1 MLLLSSGICSSTSD
15 ETDGAPSETDPPT
28 TDDDL
33 HGIHSPCY
41 AEEVELMAI
50 RKILLPL
57 QVATTAAAAFS
68 AAAMVARLWRAHLA
82 VLHSAVSRDQERA
95 VHDLFE
101 TLTAAHGLAVAEAR
115 PDANEATVS
124 FAAVIGREPDVV
136 VAHQARLADLIVVP
150 HPAGDKEVSSSGALH
165 AVLFD
170 SAKPVLIAP
179 RTAPS
184 TIGQHICI
192 AWNGTAES
200 ASAVITALPWLQ
212 RAQSIRILWS
222 EDYQRRGP
230 LAPDLQQYL
239 AAYDLT
245 ADRAAFQPIN
255 KVVGAGLLAA
265 ANEFACDL
273 LVMGAYSHSRLR
285 QLILGG
291 VTRHVL
297 EHATV
302 PVMMHR

>member
-1 MLLLSSGICSSTSD
+1 
-15 ETDGAPSETDPPT
+15 
-28 TDDDL
+28 
-33 HGIHSPCY
+33 
-41 AEEVELMAI
+41 VELMAI

-57 QVATTAAAAFS
+57 QLAATATATFS
-68 AAAMVARLWRAHLA
+68 TAVMIARLWRAHLA
-82 VLHSAVSRDQERA
+82 VLYTAVNRDQENA
-95 VHDLFE
+95 VRDLFE
-101 TLTAAHGLAVAEAR
+101 RLTAEHGQAVAEAR

-124 FAAVIGREPDVV
+124 FATVIGREPAVV
-136 VAHQARLADLIVVP
+136 VAHQARLADLIVVA
-150 HPAGDKEVSSSGALH
+150 HPAGDKEVSSSDALH

-179 RTAPS
+179 RTAPL
-184 TIGQHICI
+184 TIGHHVCI
-192 AWNGTAES
+192 GWNGTAES
-200 ASAVITALPWLQ
+200 ASAVMTALPWLQ
-212 RAQSIRILWS
+212 RAQSIHILWS

-230 LAPDLQQYL
+230 LASDLEQYL
-239 AAYDLT
+239 AAHDLT
-245 ADRAAFQPIN
+245 ADRAAFQSIN
-255 KVVGAGLLAA
+255 NVVGAGLLAA

-302 PVMMHR
+302 PLMMHR

>member
-1 MLLLSSGICSSTSD
+1 M
-15 ETDGAPSETDPPT
+15 
-28 TDDDL
+28 
-33 HGIHSPCY
+33 
-41 AEEVELMAI
+41 
-50 RKILLPL
+50 
-57 QVATTAAAAFS
+57 
-68 AAAMVARLWRAHLA
+68 
-82 VLHSAVSRDQERA
+82 
-95 VHDLFE
+95 
-101 TLTAAHGLAVAEAR
+101 
-115 PDANEATVS
+115 
-124 FAAVIGREPDVV
+124 
-136 VAHQARLADLIVVP
+136 
-150 HPAGDKEVSSSGALH
+150 
-165 AVLFD
+165 
-170 SAKPVLIAP
+170 
-179 RTAPS
+179 
-184 TIGQHICI
+184 
-192 AWNGTAES
+192 
-200 ASAVITALPWLQ
+200 ITALPWLQ

>member
-1 MLLLSSGICSSTSD
+1 
-15 ETDGAPSETDPPT
+15 
-28 TDDDL
+28 
-33 HGIHSPCY
+33 
-41 AEEVELMAI
+41 MAI
-50 RKILLPL
+50 SKILLPL
-57 QVATTAAAAFS
+57 QLATTAAAAFS

-82 VLHSAVSRDQERA
+82 VLHTAVNRDQERA
-95 VHDLFE
+95 VRDLFE
-101 TLTAAHGLAVAEAR
+101 RLTAEHSLAVAEAR
-115 PDANEATVS
+115 PDANEATAS
-124 FAAVIGREPDVV
+124 FAAVIGREPDVI
-136 VAHQARLADLIVVP
+136 VAQQARLTDLIVVP
-150 HPAGDKEVSSSGALH
+150 HPTGDKEVSSSGALH

-170 SAKPVLIAP
+170 SARPVLIAP
-179 RTAPS
+179 RTTPS

-192 AWNGTAES
+192 GWNGTAES
-200 ASAVITALPWLQ
+200 ASAVMTALPWLQ

-230 LAPDLQQYL
+230 LAADLQQYL
-239 AAYDLT
+239 AAHEIT

-265 ANEFACDL
+265 ANECACDL

-285 QLILGG
+285 QFILGG

-302 PVMMHR
+302 PLMMHR

>member
-1 MLLLSSGICSSTSD
+1 MS
-15 ETDGAPSETDPPT
+15 
-28 TDDDL
+28 
-33 HGIHSPCY
+33 
-41 AEEVELMAI
+41 VQ
-50 RKILLPL
+50 KILLPL
-57 QVATTAAAAFS
+57 QLTATAAATFR
-68 AAAMVARLWRAHLA
+68 AAVTIARLWRAHLA
-82 VLHSAVSRDQERA
+82 VLHTAANRDQETA
-95 VHDLFE
+95 VRDLFVR
-101 TLTAAHGLAVAEAR
+101 LTAEHGLVVAEAR
-115 PDANEATVS
+115 PGADAATAS
-124 FAAVIGREPDVV
+124 FAAVIGREPDII

-150 HPAGDKEVSSSGALH
+150 HPAGDSDISSTGVLH

-179 RTAPS
+179 RAAPPA
-184 TIGQHICI
+184 IGHHVCI
-192 AWNGTAES
+192 GWNGTAES
-200 ASAVITALPWLQ
+200 ASAVMTALPWLH

-230 LAPDLQQYL
+230 LAPDLQRYL
-239 AAYDLT
+239 AAHHLA

-255 KVVGAGLLAA
+255 NVVGAGLLAA
-265 ANEFACDL
+265 AKEFACDL

-285 QLILGG
+285 QMILGG

>member
-1 MLLLSSGICSSTSD
+1 
-15 ETDGAPSETDPPT
+15 
-28 TDDDL
+28 
-33 HGIHSPCY
+33 
-41 AEEVELMAI
+41 MAI

-57 QVATTAAAAFS
+57 QFAATAAATFS
-68 AAAMVARLWRAHLA
+68 AAVIVARLWRAHLA
-82 VLHSAVSRDQERA
+82 VLHTAVSRDRENA
-95 VHDLFE
+95 VRDLFE
-101 TLTAAHGLAVAEAR
+101 RLTAEHGLDVAEAR
-115 PDANEATVS
+115 PNADEATAS
-124 FAAVIGREPDVV
+124 FAAVIGREPDIV

-150 HPAGDKEVSSSGALH
+150 HPAGDKEVSSSDALH

-179 RTAPS
+179 RTAPP
-184 TIGQHICI
+184 TIDQHIWI
-192 AWNGTAES
+192 GWNGTAES
-200 ASAVITALPWLQ
+200 ASAVMTALPWLQ

-230 LAPDLQQYL
+230 LAPDLEQYL
-239 AAYDLT
+239 AVHHLT
-245 ADRAAFQPIN
+245 ADQAAFQSIN
-255 KVVGAGLLAA
+255 NVGAGLLAA

-302 PVMMHR
+302 PLMMHR

>member
-1 MLLLSSGICSSTSD
+1 
-15 ETDGAPSETDPPT
+15 
-28 TDDDL
+28 
-33 HGIHSPCY
+33 
-41 AEEVELMAI
+41 VELMAI

-57 QVATTAAAAFS
+57 QAAAAAAATFS
-68 AAAMVARLWRAHLA
+68 AAVMVARLWRAHLA
-82 VLHSAVSRDQERA
+82 VLHTAVNRDRENA
-95 VHDLFE
+95 VRDLFE
-101 TLTAAHGLAVAEAR
+101 RLTAENGLAIAAAR
-115 PDANEATVS
+115 PDADEATVS
-124 FAAVIGREPDVV
+124 FAAVIGREPDIV

-150 HPAGDKEVSSSGALH
+150 HPAGDKEVSSSDALH

-184 TIGQHICI
+184 TIGHHVCI
-192 AWNGTAES
+192 GWNGTAES
-200 ASAVITALPWLQ
+200 ASAVMTALPWLQ

-230 LAPDLQQYL
+230 LAPDLEQYL
-239 AAYDLT
+239 AAHRLT
-245 ADRAAFQPIN
+245 ADREAFQSIN
-255 KVVGAGLLAA
+255 NVVGAGLLAA

-302 PVMMHR
+302 PLMMHR